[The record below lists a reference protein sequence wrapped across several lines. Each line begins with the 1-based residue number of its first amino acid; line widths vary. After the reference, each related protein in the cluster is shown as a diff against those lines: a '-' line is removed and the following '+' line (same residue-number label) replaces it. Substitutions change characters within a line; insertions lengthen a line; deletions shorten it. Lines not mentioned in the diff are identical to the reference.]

1 MINLKIPIQMEKCYN
16 IGVLKS
22 GDPYQLKETGAKKD
36 WANYDVVA
44 HIL

>member
-22 GDPYQLKETGAKKD
+22 GDPYQLKKWERKK
-36 WANYDVVA
+36 
-44 HIL
+44 IGLTTM